1 MVAGKATRQ
10 AKRRCRRIAGWPKGS
25 ICPIMRRVAPS
36 LGGSAIGST
45 GDDNGARRVLPNAL
59 DAAKPGGT
67 QRGQMPVHAV
77 DKAIAVQEMAT
88 GSEETMDRGI
98 ACKDLFLASEIVEDD
113 RRDRQIERS
122 SDMLRPPRV
131 QQIGKDIREPVGV
144 AGKTSARPI
153 EHRPGI
159 VLQSNVCFGERVQD
173 LLGDD
178 TVSGADV

>member
-10 AKRRCRRIAGWPKGS
+10 AKRRCRRIAGWPKGT

-77 DKAIAVQEMAT
+77 DKGIAVQEIAT
-88 GSEETMDRGI
+88 GSEQTMDRGI
-98 ACKDLFLASEIVEDD
+98 ACEDLFLASEIVEDD

-122 SDMLRPPRV
+122 SDMLRPRRV
-131 QQIGKDIREPVGV
+131 HQICTDIRKPVGV
-144 AGKTSARPI
+144 TGKTVVRLI
-153 EHRPGI
+153 EHRPRVI
-159 VLQSNVCFGERVQD
+159 LQS
-173 LLGDD
+173 
-178 TVSGADV
+178 